1 MTFRPLDWIRALSP
15 LAVAKYGLGLFLL
28 TQPCG
33 AQESPAPSPR
43 AADGIGRM
51 EKTLEGERA
60 IRVRIDK
67 FFVALAEEKS
77 TDAFAGLLK
86 GSPLD
91 ANQEE
96 IGRLVQKTEE
106 LLKLSGAIRSHE
118 LLRVNRLGSRLLRLT
133 YLSYSDALPLHWEL
147 YCFLGKTGWQ
157 VLDLNASPRI
167 KELFD
172 DSSIRRSAP
181 LTPPTR

>member
-1 MTFRPLDWIRALSP
+1 
-15 LAVAKYGLGLFLL
+15 
-28 TQPCG
+28 
-33 AQESPAPSPR
+33 
-43 AADGIGRM
+43 M

-60 IRVRIDK
+60 IRSRVDK
-67 FFVALAEEKS
+67 FFVALAEDKS

-96 IGRLVQKTEE
+96 IGRLVQKTDE
-106 LLKLSGAIRSHE
+106 LLKLSGAVRSHE

-133 YLSYSDALPLHWEL
+133 YLSYSDALPLHWEM
-147 YCFLGKTGWQ
+147 YCFFGKTGWQ

-167 KELFD
+167 KELFND
-172 DSSIRRSAP
+172 TSIRRPAP
-181 LTPPTR
+181 LAPPTR